1 MKIAGHVGESL
12 SNTMISYRSS
22 FQNYRDD
29 KMTPATPN
37 LRTLVGFGLS
47 SFSLPKLRFL
57 RVLHIEN
64 SSLINF
70 GSTISGCI
78 HLRYLSMRRCCA
90 STLPSSIGQF
100 LYLQTIDLR
109 DTDLESVVPYSIW
122 GIPTL
127 RHVYLR
133 RGFSVPKN
141 CPPKELQSLY
151 LVIPDVDVKYF
162 ESENMVVF
170 LGQMTQLTSLFL
182 YMTSMPP

>member
-57 RVLHIEN
+57 RVLHVEE
-64 SSLINF
+64 SRLINF
-70 GSTISGCI
+70 GSAISGCV
-78 HLRYLSMRRCCA
+78 HLRYLKLRGCTYV
-90 STLPSSIGQF
+90 TLPSSIGQF

-109 DTDLESVVPYSIW
+109 NTLLKSVVPN
-122 GIPTL
+122 
-127 RHVYLR
+127 
-133 RGFSVPKN
+133 SV
-141 CPPKELQSLY
+141 
-151 LVIPDVDVKYF
+151 
-162 ESENMVVF
+162 
-170 LGQMTQLTSLFL
+170 
-182 YMTSMPP
+182 

>member
-100 LYLQTIDLR
+100 LYLQTLDLR
-109 DTDLESVVPYSIW
+109 DTDLESVVTI
-122 GIPTL
+122 
-127 RHVYLR
+127 
-133 RGFSVPKN
+133 
-141 CPPKELQSLY
+141 
-151 LVIPDVDVKYF
+151 
-162 ESENMVVF
+162 
-170 LGQMTQLTSLFL
+170 L
-182 YMTSMPP
+182 YMGHPYLEACLPP